1 MEAEKNAIPCER
13 LTTGQTEIAITSHT
27 EIVSLFEQTVLIT
40 LQPDN
45 SLAYQKRIN
54 IFSTL
59 INKTVTVKEMCQ
71 VKV

>member
-13 LTTGQTEIAITSHT
+13 LTTGHTEIAITGHT

-40 LQPDN
+40 SQPNN

-59 INKTVTVKEMCQ
+59 INKTFTVKKMCQ

>member
-13 LTTGQTEIAITSHT
+13 LTTGQTEIAITGHT

-40 LQPDN
+40 SQPNN

-54 IFSTL
+54 IFCTL
-59 INKTVTVKEMCQ
+59 INKTFTVEEMCQ